1 MIFEEES
8 DLISESTRLVLLMR
22 SLRIKLPEE
31 SKTKTPFGGF
41 EMLCFVQK

>member
-22 SLRIKLPEE
+22 SLRFKISEE
-31 SKTKTPFGGF
+31 SKTKTPFGIF
-41 EMLCFVQK
+41 QNWR